1 MSRHT
6 TQELS
11 RVASRQIDRLADAA
25 GHAMDQAHDAADQA
39 VTSVQNGAQDLARQ
53 APGLVDLAIDRVKNL
68 GAKGSDLA
76 RACPSS
82 PATWHTAGNL
92 VNRAAEPARATRPR
106 HAEPAQ
112 RRAAPAR
119 GGARPPALPLFHR
132 PARAQAADGH

>member
-76 RACPSS
+76 RATS
-82 PATWHTAGNL
+82 AMA
-92 VNRAAEPARATRPR
+92 VDKAR
-106 HAEPAQ
+106 
-112 RRAAPAR
+112 
-119 GGARPPALPLFHR
+119 
-132 PARAQAADGH
+132 QAADHTADRIRRDPLKSVLIAVAAGAAVALIASHMAHRRQPGQSGQSGR

>member
-68 GAKGSDLA
+68 GARGSDLA
-76 RACPSS
+76 RATS
-82 PATWHTAGNL
+82 AMA
-92 VNRAAEPARATRPR
+92 VDKAR
-106 HAEPAQ
+106 
-112 RRAAPAR
+112 
-119 GGARPPALPLFHR
+119 
-132 PARAQAADGH
+132 QAADHTADRIRRDPLKSVLIAVAAGAAVALIASHMAHRRQSGPSGR